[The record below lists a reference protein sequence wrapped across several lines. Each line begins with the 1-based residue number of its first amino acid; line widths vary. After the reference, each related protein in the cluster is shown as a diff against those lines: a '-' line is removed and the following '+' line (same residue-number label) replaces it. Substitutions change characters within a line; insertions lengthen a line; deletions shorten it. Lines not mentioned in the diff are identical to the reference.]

1 MNQARIWLVVK
12 PTVGLPLFLGTV
24 LTISL
29 LIHYAVLSHTT
40 WMGGYWQGSAKA
52 HAVAMVPAEPAVATV
67 ASAQ

>member
-1 MNQARIWLVVK
+1 MNQAKIWLVVR

-40 WMGGYWQGSAKA
+40 WMGGYWQGGKGK
-52 HAVAMVPAEPAVATV
+52 VA
-67 ASAQ
+67 ASQ